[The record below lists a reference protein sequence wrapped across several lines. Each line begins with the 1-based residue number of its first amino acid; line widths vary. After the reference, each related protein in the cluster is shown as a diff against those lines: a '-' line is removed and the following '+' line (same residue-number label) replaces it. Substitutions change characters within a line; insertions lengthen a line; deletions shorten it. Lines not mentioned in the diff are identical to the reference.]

1 MVPGRKGRNEAGG
14 RRKGGVAW
22 RCLHGVY
29 GAQTS
34 NEQRTRKWTSQKG
47 GGLTHFPLSLLL
59 RWRHVTRTLR
69 GFFCI
74 HAWSSKRGREGKQR
88 KRGVFNCPN
97 DLVPVPL
104 PWILGRLTHFGRPDF
119 AALFV
124 SFWTKCSSSL
134 YRMAIPR
141 HSHCDVFPRSH
152 TRTCPRRPSMGPV
165 GPTDA
170 DDGDILY

>member
-1 MVPGRKGRNEAGG
+1 M
-14 RRKGGVAW
+14 AW

-47 GGLTHFPLSLLL
+47 GGLTRFPLSLPL

-69 GFFCI
+69 GFFFAYT
-74 HAWSSKRGREGKQR
+74 HRAASEGEREKKQR

-104 PWILGRLTHFGRPDF
+104 PWILGRLTHFWRPDF
-119 AALFV
+119 ATL
-124 SFWTKCSSSL
+124 SKFWAKCSSSPAVYIVWPFL
-134 YRMAIPR
+134 VAPIVMFFRGHIPAHAHIVR
-141 HSHCDVFPRSH
+141 QWAS
-152 TRTCPRRPSMGPV
+152 V

-170 DDGDILY
+170 DGDILY

>member
-1 MVPGRKGRNEAGG
+1 M
-14 RRKGGVAW
+14 AW